1 MPNNPRSFNMRM
13 LLFCCLIP
21 LAAFAAPAMSAVSE
35 PTETGAPS
43 LSLSLADLQARF
55 ADLQRQARM
64 DGELFELR
72 LVGAGQDLLEQVNDG
87 IVRLPED
94 WVVAAPDRE
103 TLDFL
108 MLLGLADAIAR
119 KPAPQDPGSATKIV
133 TGTLGWIAAN
143 ATDNRRRL
151 DLSAPRFDSNASPRE
166 PTPALRA
173 LNWTTATGGCEA
185 QVIFG
190 LRQLE
195 AMNGPIGRNARQILK
210 ALGPV
215 AWTPNDQCG
224 PQGR

>member
-1 MPNNPRSFNMRM
+1 MRM
-13 LLFCCLIP
+13 LSFCYLIP

-35 PTETGAPS
+35 PTETHAPS

-55 ADLQRQARM
+55 ADLQRQARTE
-64 DGELFELR
+64 GELFELR
-72 LVGAGQDLLEQVNDG
+72 LVGAGQDLLGQVNDG

-94 WVVAAPDRE
+94 WAAAAPDRE
-103 TLDFL
+103 TLDFI

-119 KPAPQDPGSATKIV
+119 KPAPKGPNTATKIV

-143 ATDNRRRL
+143 TIDNTGHINL
-151 DLSAPRFDSNASPRE
+151 FAPRFDSNASPSE
-166 PTPALRA
+166 PMPTLRA
-173 LNWTTATGGCEA
+173 LNWTTVAGGCEA
-185 QVIFG
+185 RVIFG

-195 AMNGPIGRNARQILK
+195 AMNGPIGRDARQILK